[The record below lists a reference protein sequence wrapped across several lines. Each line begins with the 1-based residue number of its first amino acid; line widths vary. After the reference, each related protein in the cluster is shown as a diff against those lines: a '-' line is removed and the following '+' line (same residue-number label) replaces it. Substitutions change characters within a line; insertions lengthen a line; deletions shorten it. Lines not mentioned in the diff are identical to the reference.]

1 MEYSLLTFDLAKAI
15 VIGVLILG
23 VILFLILG
31 MYIKIWIQAF
41 TSRARVS
48 FFNLIGMSLRKV
60 PPQLIVS
67 ARISAVQ
74 AGLEDMETRDLE
86 SVFLVRRDPSDV
98 LTCVNALIIA
108 YKANLDISFVEL
120 QAHHFAGGNVETL
133 VKAMVA
139 SHRAKIPLT
148 LDVARAIDLAGRDI
162 LEAVQTTV
170 KPKIIDCP
178 DPRSASSGGVAML
191 DAVAKDGI
199 RLLVKARVTVR
210 SNIAQLV
217 RGATEETI
225 IARVGQGIV
234 SAIGSSNTYKDVLEN
249 PDRISRK
256 VLESGLDAQT
266 AFEIVSIDIADVS
279 VASVGNVANVGAFLE
294 TERAEADKRL
304 RQAEAEG
311 RRAMAVAREQE
322 MKALVQENQAKV
334 VLAEA
339 EVPKAIADAF
349 RSGNLGIMD
358 YYRMKNISADTSMR
372 DSISKSTRPEK
383 PGSSSGAGQS

>member
-1 MEYSLLTFDLAKAI
+1 MLEGFILAAGGTGTK
-15 VIGVLILG
+15 VILG
-23 VILFLILG
+23 IVALLVLFIIIVLG
-31 MYIKIWIQAF
+31 RFINIWIQAIS
-41 TSRARVS
+41 SRAKVS
-48 FFNLIGMSLRKV
+48 FLDLIGMWLRKV
-60 PPQLIVS
+60 NPQLIVS

-74 AGLEDMETRDLE
+74 AGIDNVATTELE

-98 LTCVNALIIA
+98 MTCVNGLIIA
-108 YKANLDISFVEL
+108 HKANLSLNFAEL
-120 QAHHFAGGNVETL
+120 QAHHFAGGHVVEL
-133 VKAMVA
+133 VQAMIA
-139 SHRAKIPLT
+139 AHRARIALT

-162 LEAVQTTV
+162 LDAVQTTV

-178 DPRSASSGGVAML
+178 TAGSSTTGML

-210 SNIAQLV
+210 SNIDQLV

-234 SAIGSSNTYKDVLEN
+234 SAIGSSPTYKDVLEN
-249 PDRISRK
+249 PDRISQK
-256 VLESGLDAQT
+256 VLSSGLDAQT

-279 VASVGNVANVGAFLE
+279 VASVRDVANVGALLE
-294 TERAEADKRL
+294 TERAEADKQM

-311 RRAMAVAREQE
+311 RAAMARAREQE
-322 MKALVQENQAKV
+322 MRALVQENQAKV

-339 EVPKAIADAF
+339 EVPRAMAESF

-358 YYRMKNISADTSMR
+358 YYRMKNIQADTGMR
-372 DSISKSTRPEK
+372 DTIGRGKGDAADNKS
-383 PGSSSGAGQS
+383 